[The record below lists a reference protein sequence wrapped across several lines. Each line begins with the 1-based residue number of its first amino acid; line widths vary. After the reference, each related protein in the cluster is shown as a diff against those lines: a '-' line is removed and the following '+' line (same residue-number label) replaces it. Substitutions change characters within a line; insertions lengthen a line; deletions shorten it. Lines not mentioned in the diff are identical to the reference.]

1 MTRPRAGSNW
11 PVTCYRPPIKHNTFS
26 HNICYTGTLLGH
38 EGPNGRGS
46 MEICKYINCRS
57 AYGGGKLQ
65 EKSIYL
71 DLFNPSHTS
80 SGGGGGGRTNPG
92 GGGGGVKL
100 ILIYDPKSTNSH
112 TQRYRFNVL
121 TLAKYDFWRAE
132 TVRSFIKHTAG
143 WVSIVRRL

>member
-1 MTRPRAGSNW
+1 
-11 PVTCYRPPIKHNTFS
+11 
-26 HNICYTGTLLGH
+26 
-38 EGPNGRGS
+38 

-57 AYGGGKLQ
+57 AYGGGGLQ

-80 SGGGGGGRTNPG
+80 SGGGGGGGRTNPG

-100 ILIYDPKSTNSH
+100 NLIYDPKSINSH

-121 TLAKYDFWRAE
+121 TLAKYDFRRTE

-143 WVSIVRRL
+143 WISIVRRL

>member
-1 MTRPRAGSNW
+1 
-11 PVTCYRPPIKHNTFS
+11 
-26 HNICYTGTLLGH
+26 
-38 EGPNGRGS
+38 
-46 MEICKYINCRS
+46 MEICKYINCQ
-57 AYGGGKLQ
+57 YGGGGGLQ

-80 SGGGGGGRTNPG
+80 SGGGGGGRTNPGG

-121 TLAKYDFWRAE
+121 TLAKYDFRRAE
-132 TVRSFIKHTAG
+132 TVRSFINHTAG
-143 WVSIVRRL
+143 WISIVHRL